1 MDIKQLVDKNENYL
15 IEMRRYLH
23 RHPELSGEE
32 YETSKFLKNEIEKY
46 NMPIQQASN
55 TGFIAT
61 LDTGK
66 PGKTIGLRTDIDAL
80 PIQESKNNLK
90 KTREVISENDGV
102 MHACGH
108 DAHMAM
114 LLTTVKSLNEIKDQL
129 SGKIIFIFEEGEE
142 RWTGINDMIDTLRPL
157 KIDAIFGMHVLSSL
171 EVGKVSVDAGPVM
184 AGGVGAHITV
194 RGKSGHVARPD
205 LAINP
210 IFAGANILTNIASA
224 WANQLDVTET
234 VTLGFTEFNSGDGS
248 NIIPNEAILSGS
260 LRFYNVDE
268 AKRATSLIQ
277 KIAKSVGEAHNC
289 ETSFTTK
296 NKNIAYPVDN
306 DKSLAK
312 IAQKGIVKNTPN
324 GLATDEKWFASE
336 SFSRYSELAPI
347 AFAFVG
353 VKSEEYGSGAEHH
366 NERFDID
373 ESGLKY
379 GVLAELQ
386 FVVDYLTQDQ
396 YEEN

>member
-114 LLTTVKSLNEIKDQL
+114 S
-129 SGKIIFIFEEGEE
+129 
-142 RWTGINDMIDTLRPL
+142 TLR
-157 KIDAIFGMHVLSSL
+157 
-171 EVGKVSVDAGPVM
+171 
-184 AGGVGAHITV
+184 
-194 RGKSGHVARPD
+194 
-205 LAINP
+205 
-210 IFAGANILTNIASA
+210 
-224 WANQLDVTET
+224 
-234 VTLGFTEFNSGDGS
+234 
-248 NIIPNEAILSGS
+248 
-260 LRFYNVDE
+260 
-268 AKRATSLIQ
+268 
-277 KIAKSVGEAHNC
+277 
-289 ETSFTTK
+289 
-296 NKNIAYPVDN
+296 
-306 DKSLAK
+306 
-312 IAQKGIVKNTPN
+312 
-324 GLATDEKWFASE
+324 
-336 SFSRYSELAPI
+336 
-347 AFAFVG
+347 
-353 VKSEEYGSGAEHH
+353 
-366 NERFDID
+366 
-373 ESGLKY
+373 
-379 GVLAELQ
+379 
-386 FVVDYLTQDQ
+386 
-396 YEEN
+396 